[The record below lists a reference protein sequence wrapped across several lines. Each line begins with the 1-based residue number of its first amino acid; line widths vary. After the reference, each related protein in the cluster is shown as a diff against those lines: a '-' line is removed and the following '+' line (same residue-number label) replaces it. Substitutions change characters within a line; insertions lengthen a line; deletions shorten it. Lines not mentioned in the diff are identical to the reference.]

1 MTREDRRDEID
12 SIHDA
17 LIADLM
23 EARHDTPFQFDA
35 NETDPR
41 YRGYG
46 VRAPARREIFKA
58 HRPRLKALSIHDQL
72 ALADR
77 LIDSGYGEQQELAF
91 LLLRPLVKS
100 FDEAALPQ
108 VERWL
113 RQLHGWSKIDG
124 YASAVLQPLL
134 PRFPELLIARA
145 RAWSVD
151 PDPWMRR
158 MSVVLFTRK
167 VARSGEFTDVALEVC
182 EALRFDEHEHVLK
195 GVGWLLHDLMDGEPE
210 RLGAYVKRLRAE
222 GVSSI
227 VTLYAV
233 KRLKGP
239 QREAILAIRP
249 ASKRS

>member
-1 MTREDRRDEID
+1 MTTERSAPAVEAIYDDLVGALVEAGRDTADR
-12 SIHDA
+12 
-17 LIADLM
+17 
-23 EARHDTPFQFDA
+23 FDA
-35 NETDPR
+35 NEPDPR

-46 VRAPARREIFKA
+46 VRAPARREIFNT
-58 HRPRLKALSIHDQL
+58 HRHRLVGLSVDDQL
-72 ALADR
+72 ALTDR

-91 LLLRPLVKS
+91 LLLRPLVKT
-100 FDEAALPQ
+100 FDETSLPR

-113 RQLHGWSKIDG
+113 RRLHGWSKTDG

-134 PRFPELLIARA
+134 LRFPEQLLPRA
-145 RAWSVD
+145 RAWSIN

-167 VARSGEFTDVALEVC
+167 VARSGEYTDVALELC

-195 GVGWLLHDLMDGEPE
+195 GVGWLLQDLMDGEPE
-210 RLGAYVKRLRAE
+210 RIGAYVKRLRAE

-239 QREAILAIRP
+239 RREAILAVRP
-249 ASKRS
+249 GAQPA